1 MKFID
6 LSLDDKLK
14 QALQVMKY
22 EELTPV
28 QEKVIPCLL
37 EKKSCIVQAQTG
49 SGKTASYA
57 IPIIQNIVVDQHDP
71 QALILSPTRELCR
84 QIKDHFHWLGMYKK
98 IQCLEIFGKQPF
110 IYQKEDLKQRCHVVS
125 GTPGRIL
132 EHIKE
137 GTFITTGIQYVVL
150 DEADALMQD
159 GFIEDVKEI
168 LSSMPKEATMCLL
181 SATIDQEVLD
191 FAKDKEYEIFQLEG
205 TSSIQE
211 YVYPYENK
219 LEDVCQILMD
229 MNPDTSIIFCQRQQ
243 TVDELYDSLQ
253 EYNVSC
259 AAIHGGMVQEER
271 LRVMKDFKKGKIRI
285 LISTDVSARGIDVE
299 KVNLIINYDRPD
311 SKAIYKHRIGRS
323 GRVQEV
329 GISITLVK
337 QLPANVMVYTLSE
350 KKAVNKE
357 NMKPLSF
364 KPKEKT
370 DVTKELRKDIQKIYI
385 NAGKNKKIRAGD
397 IVGALCSIDGIQMD
411 DIGIIQVQDHQ
422 TYVDILNGK
431 GKIVLKQLKTIK
443 KKSVKVQKAH
453 Q

>member
-37 EKKSCIVQAQTG
+37 EKKNCIVQAQTG

-57 IPIIQNIVVDQHDP
+57 IPIIQNIEVDQHDP
-71 QALILSPTRELCR
+71 QALVLSPTRELSR
-84 QIKDHFHWLGMYKK
+84 QIKDHFQWLGMYKK

-132 EHIKE
+132 EHIQE
-137 GTFITTGIQYVVL
+137 GTFITTEIKYVVL

-168 LSSMPKEATMCLL
+168 LSHMPEFATRCLL
-181 SATIDQEVLD
+181 SATIDQDVLD
-191 FAKDKEYEIFQLEG
+191 FIKDKEYEIYQLESA
-205 TSSIQE
+205 SSIQE
-211 YVYPYENK
+211 YVYSYQNK
-219 LEDVCQILMD
+219 FEDVCQILMD
-229 MNPDTSIIFCQRQQ
+229 LNPDTTIVFCQRQQ
-243 TVDELYDSLQ
+243 TVDELYSNLKKSK
-253 EYNVSC
+253 VCC
-259 AAIHGGMVQEER
+259 AAIHGGMVQEDR
-271 LRVMKDFKKGKIRI
+271 LKVMKDFKKGKIRV

-323 GRVQEV
+323 GRVQET
-329 GISITLVK
+329 GMSITFVR
-337 QLPANVMVYTLSE
+337 QLPMNVPVYLLSE
-350 KKAVNKE
+350 KKEVNEE
-357 NMKPLSF
+357 NMKSLSF
-364 KPKEKT
+364 LPKEKT

-431 GKIVLKQLKTIK
+431 GKIVLKKLKTIK